1 MMTFALI
8 LRIALP
14 ALVIY
19 WAVRLAISH
28 SNRKHSEEQEQE
40 NDFFDLLK

>member
-8 LRIALP
+8 LRIAIP

-28 SNRKHSEEQEQE
+28 SNRKHSEEEQE